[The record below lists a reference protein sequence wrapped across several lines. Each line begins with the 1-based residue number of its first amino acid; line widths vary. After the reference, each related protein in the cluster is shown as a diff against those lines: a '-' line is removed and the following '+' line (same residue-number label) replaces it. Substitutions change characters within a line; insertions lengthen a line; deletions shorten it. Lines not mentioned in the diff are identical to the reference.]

1 MGVFELL
8 KRLLAG
14 TKLWIERKPF
24 QTFIQRV
31 RTAPPRFR
39 RVPPQP
45 RTKPVGKRRNP
56 RDFHGLRWVP
66 LAVKLT
72 LFAGVVAFF
81 AVLVSLLLNRGF
93 EDPNPQSKH
102 LELTADDIDPES
114 TTLIKTLL
122 KQSQLDQIGKMY
134 LTEVARQTLSGD
146 ALSDALN
153 SIKSNVVAGSLAPLV
168 KQLNDDL
175 DAGHAAVYSIWVEP
189 DEEAGLGSINLQLD
203 GVDLGTFPANRERYS
218 LTVLARNGTTLH
230 LRLKRADG
238 DPGATIFYADTSSS
252 EASTRRLETGK
263 IDTWE
268 IVVR

>member
-1 MGVFELL
+1 LGVFELL
-8 KRLLAG
+8 KRWLVS
-14 TKLWIERKPF
+14 TKLWIERKPL

-45 RTKPVGKRRNP
+45 RAKPVGKRRNP

-66 LAVKLT
+66 LAVKVT
-72 LFAGVVAFF
+72 LSFGVIAFF
-81 AVLVSLLLNRGF
+81 AVVVSLMLNRGF

-102 LELTADDIDPES
+102 LELTADDIDSES
-114 TTLIKTLL
+114 TALIKTLS
-122 KQSQLDQIGKMY
+122 KQSQLDQMTKLY
-134 LTEVARQTLSGD
+134 LTAVARQTFSGD

-153 SIKSNVVAGSLAPLV
+153 SIKSNVVTGALAPLV
-168 KQLNDDL
+168 KQLSDDL

-189 DEEAGLGSINLQLD
+189 DEEAGVGSIDLQLD
-203 GVDLGTFPANRERYS
+203 GVDLGTFPANRERYA
-218 LTVLARNGTTLH
+218 LTVLARSGATLH
-230 LRLKRADG
+230 LRLKRAGG
-238 DPGATIFYADTSSS
+238 DAGATIFYADTSSS

-263 IDTWE
+263 IDNWE